1 MTFFSSF
8 VIGAAA
14 AWLPLPAIDAMGL
27 SPVRNGLRSG
37 SPRNNPTFDQGSDPP
52 LTLN

>member
-27 SPVRNGLRSG
+27 SPVRNRLRSG
-37 SPRNNPTFDQGSDPP
+37 SPRNDLTFYEGSDPP
-52 LTLN
+52 LTPN